1 MYFRVIWRIF
11 QPKPPKIKKICPKNN
26 CLYFGKWN
34 FLTLRLKNFLYFLK
48 KAPRIFQPKL
58 KKIKKNPPRKK
69 FLIFQEMELLRS
81 NIKKNSGNGNPENNS
96 LYFRKRKPWKSFLNS
111 GKRNLSVHPQKIS
124 NISGNGNPPPKK
136 FIFQEMETPKNSL
149 YFQKRNFLI
158 FRESY
163 IQNPG
168 IFKTRDIF
176 RTLSNIYDEKV
187 LQKIATK
194 RTFQLQPSKRFPKKF
209 AKKPALKKFLI
220 FY

>member
-124 NISGNGNPPPKK
+124 NISGNGNPQKLLILP
-136 FIFQEMETPKNSL
+136 ETELSYISRKL
-149 YFQKRNFLI
+149 YS
-158 FRESY
+158 EPWY
-163 IQNPG
+163 IQNPRH
-168 IFKTRDIF
+168 IQNFVKHLRWK
-176 RTLSNIYDEKV
+176 S
-187 LQKIATK
+187 
-194 RTFQLQPSKRFPKKF
+194 F
-209 AKKPALKKFLI
+209 AKNSYQAHFSASALKTFP
-220 FY
+220 